1 MEDEGRAIMKYKVGD
16 KTLLGE
22 ITDVDSNDKDGLP
35 YVIDDG
41 EGSWEWYSEKQVDKI
56 IIKPKRNID
65 HIIELL
71 EQGKDQEARSHYSKH
86 IPTSEGF
93 LSNEEICFFLKP
105 YAEPSK
111 YPKLTPEELKA
122 VKWLVDG
129 GFETAWRVGN
139 YVWSKTRFMSSTMN
153 YCPIV
158 EPLKDSTWLTSEPIN
173 LKELL
178 KDEV

>member
-1 MEDEGRAIMKYKVGD
+1 MKYKVGD

-22 ITDVDSNDKDGLP
+22 IIYVSENSRVPYKIQTLDGYGVGLEEEH
-35 YVIDDG
+35 I
-41 EGSWEWYSEKQVDKI
+41 DKI

-71 EQGKDQEARSHYSKH
+71 EDGKEEQARKFYNELV
-86 IPTSEGF
+86 PLSEGYAVAD
-93 LSNEEICFFLKP
+93 EIYYFLKP

-111 YPKLTPEELKA
+111 YPKLTPDELKA

-129 GFETAWRVGN
+129 GYTAIHVETTNVILHVDE
-139 YVWSKTRFMSSTMN
+139 YSFMP
-153 YCPIV
+153 YAKELPIINR
-158 EPLKDSTWLTSEPIN
+158 LFYAKWLTSEPIN

-178 KDEV
+178 DAQEVDK